1 MCKLCNKVIDFQKT
15 LDLRAK
21 ENIKKINFIFNEP
34 ETQLKKVIE
43 TFKFQ
48 KMHQKKYISFLENK
62 IENLLQENTT
72 LKQNLK
78 AAVNSNTTLN
88 NSINLSA
95 SNNENVSYSAINSN
109 NNAYIDLSK
118 IKKIEPKQRI
128 MKQSNKMYAQQLT
141 TPIDMVKQ
149 NVVNLNAQTASEQ
162 HNHNNMLNVNINNN
176 NMNLST
182 NSNSPFNT
190 QINVVG
196 IHTNKKVMQLHTP
209 INNNHLYKTSN
220 YYNNY

>member
-1 MCKLCNKVIDFQKT
+1 
-15 LDLRAK
+15 
-21 ENIKKINFIFNEP
+21 
-34 ETQLKKVIE
+34 
-43 TFKFQ
+43 
-48 KMHQKKYISFLENK
+48 MHQKKYISFLENK

-95 SNNENVSYSAINSN
+95 SNNDNVSYSAINNS

-141 TPIDMVKQ
+141 TPIDIVKQ

-162 HNHNNMLNVNINNN
+162 HNHNNMLNVSFINAGY
-176 NMNLST
+176 
-182 NSNSPFNT
+182 
-190 QINVVG
+190 NVPEF
-196 IHTNKKVMQLHTP
+196 Q
-209 INNNHLYKTSN
+209 HLKFQFF
-220 YYNNY
+220 

>member
-1 MCKLCNKVIDFQKT
+1 MCNKVIDFQKT

-95 SNNENVSYSAINSN
+95 SNNENISYSAINSS

-128 MKQSNKMYAQQLT
+128 MKQSNKMYVQQLT

-196 IHTNKKVMQLHTP
+196 IHTNKKITQLHTP